1 MLREKAKKIVKAIFA
16 GATMALCVAAINP
29 AAQVQAGMLME
40 SELIDSTKSND
51 TFGLADELPLKT
63 WMKGVS
69 EKNDKDWY
77 KFTITKKGCSQ
88 VVLKRGSD
96 NPSANA
102 KWSFYVYDEAKRE
115 LFKNRSYVLGLA
127 PGRYYIMV
135 KPVSG
140 AGKKDT
146 YNLKVNYMESDSW
159 ENETFSPYE
168 KPNQAVPNKEYTGN
182 LYGQKDKD
190 IYNFKMDGTNG
201 ALLTFKIDGSVD
213 ISKNPSWKIEFFQ
226 NGNKRLESVKIEWG
240 GDLNRKQSKTY
251 QYVRTDEILKIAKC
265 TGNLTVKVTNSCNAV
280 GKIYHLQLEPIV
292 SSVNITS
299 YSASR
304 GQAMLSWNT
313 VNNAQ
318 GYYVYRRSTKEPK
331 YEKIATVT
339 GDNKYIDNTVN
350 RNMIY
355 YYKVL
360 AFQNRGSGI
369 ITSESSNYVKM
380 RIK

>member
-29 AAQVQAGMLME
+29 ATQVQAGMLME
-40 SELIDSTKSND
+40 SELISPTKSND
-51 TFGLADELPLKT
+51 TFGLADELRLNT

-77 KFTITKKGCSQ
+77 KFTIPQKGYSQ

-96 NPSANA
+96 NPTANA
-102 KWSFYVYDEAKRE
+102 KWSFYVYDEAKKE

-127 PGRYYIMV
+127 PGKYYIMV

-146 YNLKVNYMESDSW
+146 YNLKVNYEKSDSW
-159 ENETFSPYE
+159 ENETFYPYE
-168 KPNQAVPNKEYTGN
+168 KPNQVVPNKEYTGN
-182 LYGQKDKD
+182 LYCQKDKD

-201 ALLTFKIDGSVD
+201 ALLTFKVDGSVD
-213 ISKNPSWKIEFFQ
+213 ISKNPSWEIEFFQ
-226 NGNKRLESVKIEWG
+226 NGTKRLESVKIDRG
-240 GDLNRKQSKTY
+240 GDLNRKQSKNY
-251 QYVRTDEILKIAKC
+251 QIVRSDEILKIAKC
-265 TGNLTVKVTNSCNAV
+265 TGDLTVRVTNSCNAV

-292 SSVNITS
+292 SAVNITS
-299 YSASR
+299 YEASR
-304 GQAMLSWNT
+304 GQAMLGWNT
-313 VNNAQ
+313 VNNAE
-318 GYYVYRRSTKEPK
+318 GYYVYRRINSTSK

-339 GDNKYIDNTVN
+339 GDNKYIDNTVK
-350 RNMIY
+350 RSTTY

-369 ITSESSNYVKM
+369 ITSESSNYVRM